1 MQCAS
6 RFNPRNRCG
15 FDRDNPESNG
25 GPFAFIIREDRELS
39 PEDTILEVF
48 PELEDEIYF
57 GVSDDEEGRQQV
69 RAKLREILL
78 KASSPTA
85 NGSFH
90 PQGDTDRQ
98 GPPHG
103 LRRCS

>member
-25 GPFAFIIREDRELS
+25 GPFAFIIREDRQLS
-39 PEDTILEVF
+39 AEDTILQAV
-48 PELEDEIYF
+48 PELEDELYF

-69 RAKLREILL
+69 RDKLRAILL
-78 KASSPTA
+78 KIVAPAEPKPSE
-85 NGSFH
+85 
-90 PQGDTDRQ
+90 
-98 GPPHG
+98 
-103 LRRCS
+103 